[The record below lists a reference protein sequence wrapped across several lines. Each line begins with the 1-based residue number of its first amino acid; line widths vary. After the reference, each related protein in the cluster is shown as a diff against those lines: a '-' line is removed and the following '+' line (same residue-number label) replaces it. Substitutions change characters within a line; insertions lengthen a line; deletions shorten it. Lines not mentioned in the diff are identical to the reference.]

1 MMSENCITTADIN
14 VAMKAELI
22 ERLTRYVKTYTTS
35 DPKSSTVPSTPQQ
48 WDLLHLLKDELKLMG
63 LTEITLDDNGYLFAT
78 LPANIEASVPVLGLL
93 AHVDTAPDFNG
104 QNVQPQL
111 VENYTGEDIT
121 LAGSG
126 DRLSPQDFPN
136 LQKLVGHTLMTT
148 DGTSLLGAD
157 DKAGIAIILSA
168 VEYLQ
173 THPEI
178 PHGKIRIGFTPDEE
192 IGRGAD
198 HFDVEKFAADVAY
211 TLDGSVVGELQY
223 ENFNAD
229 EVTIHL
235 FGRSVHPGTAKG
247 KMINAWER
255 ACAFQANLPPHL
267 TPATS
272 EGYEGFIFLR
282 KIEGSLEHCQLH
294 YALRDFTESGL
305 QVSRQLLQEAV
316 ERYQQQY
323 GANSIRFELHQHYRN
338 MREKVEQHRY
348 LVDLAE
354 LVMRQQG
361 IQPRIE
367 PIRGGTDGAR
377 LSFMNLPTPNLFTGG
392 ENFHGKFEFVS
403 IDVMNQSVGVVVGIA
418 NAFSQLNVNK
428 RGEK

>member
-1 MMSENCITTADIN
+1 
-14 VAMKAELI
+14 
-22 ERLTRYVKTYTTS
+22 
-35 DPKSSTVPSTPQQ
+35 
-48 WDLLHLLKDELKLMG
+48 
-63 LTEITLDDNGYLFAT
+63 
-78 LPANIEASVPVLGLL
+78 
-93 AHVDTAPDFNG
+93 
-104 QNVQPQL
+104 
-111 VENYTGEDIT
+111 
-121 LAGSG
+121 
-126 DRLSPQDFPN
+126 
-136 LQKLVGHTLMTT
+136 MTT

-272 EGYEGFIFLR
+272 EGYQGFIFLR

-294 YALRDFTESGL
+294 YALRDFTENGL
-305 QVSRQLLQEAV
+305 QASRQLLQEAV

-354 LVMRQQG
+354 QVMRQQG

-403 IDVMNQSVGVVVGIA
+403 IDVMNQAVGVVVGIA
-418 NAFSQLNVNK
+418 NAFSQLNVNQ